1 MIGNRL
7 RARLSEVGISQSELA
22 RRAHI
27 TQGTIGGLLS
37 GKSRSSS
44 HLHVIARELKTTPA
58 YLTGEVDDPE
68 QGAPETP
75 LLTPGE
81 AAWVEVYRALDDR
94 SRQALLHV
102 AKTMLTGS
110 VQPASNLPAEE
121 R

>member
-75 LLTPGE
+75 LLTSGE